1 MVQRKTNKGQIIDFE
16 ALMSQNSPALGNMR
30 VDAEGNRLGPNGEI
44 VEKRED
50 RVRAYYKDH
59 PQSSTSQASLKGAIS
74 DDTPVETNHIVEEP
88 KTAKTAKE
96 NKRTAIQPDTQPEP
110 TPPEGE
116 TFDEQEPL
124 GFKEIELPNGD
135 IEMVPY
141 YTEDEDED
149 KSV

>member
-16 ALMSQNSPALGNMR
+16 ALMAQNSPALGNMR
-30 VDAEGNRLGPNGEI
+30 VDADGNRLGPNGEI
-44 VEKRED
+44 IEKRED
-50 RVRAYYKDH
+50 RVRAYYKDN
-59 PQSSTSQASLKGAIS
+59 PQSSTES
-74 DDTPVETNHIVEEP
+74 VEPNNIVDEP

-96 NKRTAIQPDTQPEP
+96 NKRTAPLQPDTTPEP
-110 TPPEGE
+110 TPPAGDS
-116 TFDEQEPL
+116 FDEQEPL
-124 GFKEIELPNGD
+124 GFKEVELPNGD